1 MVMTIVMIA
10 IRGHDPNSYRI
21 LRKPV
26 NALPA
31 NDVVSFLLVKFSCSA
46 GTRSHLRWQPFQ
58 YHPLRLPCCFLLTRQ
73 VAFLFFFSQS
83 VLEPSYPQQSFPTR
97 VSQVLP
103 GTHLEP

>member
-1 MVMTIVMIA
+1 MNEDM
-10 IRGHDPNSYRI
+10 
-21 LRKPV
+21 KPV
-26 NALPA
+26 NELPA

-46 GTRSHLRWQPFQ
+46 GTRSHRRWQPFQ
-58 YHPLRLPCCFLLTRQ
+58 YHPLHLPCCFLLTRQ

-97 VSQVLP
+97 VSQVLQ

>member
-1 MVMTIVMIA
+1 MVVITIMTA
-10 IRGHDPNSYRI
+10 ISGQDPNSYRI

-26 NALPA
+26 NELPA

-46 GTRSHLRWQPFQ
+46 GTRSHRRWQPFQ
-58 YHPLRLPCCFLLTRQ
+58 YYPLHLPHCFLLTRQ
-73 VAFLFFFSQS
+73 VAFLSFFSQS